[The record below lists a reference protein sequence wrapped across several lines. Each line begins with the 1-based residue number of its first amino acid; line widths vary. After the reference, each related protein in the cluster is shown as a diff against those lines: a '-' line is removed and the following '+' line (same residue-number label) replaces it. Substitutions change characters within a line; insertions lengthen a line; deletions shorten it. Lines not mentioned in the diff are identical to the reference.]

1 MSCHIAAADMVL
13 LMCHRERGT
22 EKSAR
27 PLSLNATDHH
37 SAMDAADWLA
47 VLCSALEALE
57 PGSLVDSV
65 YDTKDVA
72 VKFQRD
78 GDEFT
83 GYASL
88 KNDPRGGV
96 VGGRAVPRMGPRI
109 TRMSDSLTE
118 IVNAIRSARSS
129 RL

>member
-1 MSCHIAAADMVL
+1 MDVMPH
-13 LMCHRERGT
+13 ERLGRST
-22 EKSAR
+22 TNV
-27 PLSLNATDHH
+27 PH
-37 SAMDAADWLA
+37 STTDAADWLA
-47 VLCSALEALE
+47 MLCSALEAVE

-65 YDTKDVA
+65 YDTNDVA

-83 GYASL
+83 GYAIL
-88 KNDPRGGV
+88 KDDPRGGV

-109 TRMSDSLTE
+109 TRMNDALAE
-118 IVNAIRSARSS
+118 IAHAIRSARSS

>member
-1 MSCHIAAADMVL
+1 
-13 LMCHRERGT
+13 MCHLE
-22 EKSAR
+22 SALKR
-27 PLSLNATDHH
+27 ARALSLKATDHH
-37 SAMDAADWLA
+37 SAMDPADWLA
-47 VLCSALEALE
+47 VLCSALESVE

-88 KNDPRGGV
+88 KDDPRGGV

-109 TRMSDSLTE
+109 TRMSDALAE
-118 IVNAIRSARSS
+118 IVHAVRTARAS

>member
-1 MSCHIAAADMVL
+1 MSL
-13 LMCHRERGT
+13 
-22 EKSAR
+22 K
-27 PLSLNATDHH
+27 ATDHH

-47 VLCSALEALE
+47 VLCSALEPVE

-65 YDTKDVA
+65 YDARDVA

-83 GYASL
+83 GYAIL
-88 KNDPRGGV
+88 KDDPRGGV

-109 TRMSDSLTE
+109 TRMKDALAE
-118 IVNAIRSARSS
+118 IVQAIRMARSS